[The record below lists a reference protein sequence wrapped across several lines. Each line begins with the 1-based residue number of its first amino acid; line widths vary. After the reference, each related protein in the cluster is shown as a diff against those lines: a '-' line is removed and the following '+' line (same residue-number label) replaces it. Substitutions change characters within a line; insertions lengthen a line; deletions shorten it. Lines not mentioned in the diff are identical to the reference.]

1 MTKYLPLLSVFILF
15 SCGSSSTDESKKE
28 DADKKDTT
36 ETISDENNNETE
48 EAEEMA
54 EEDKVVV
61 ANPEN
66 TSIEAY
72 EKKGGMSFCDCVKKT
87 AELDEEMMAD
97 ETTDERFEEI
107 MAEKDKLMNGDCAV
121 LKVGGQSSPDERE
134 ARLRK
139 VKACLSN

>member
-1 MTKYLPLLSVFILF
+1 MIKYLPLLSVFVLF

-36 ETISDENNNETE
+36 EVVNDETMNETDDT
-48 EAEEMA
+48 EEMA

-66 TSIEAY
+66 TSIEAF

-87 AELDEEMMAD
+87 HELDEEMLLD
-97 ETTDERFEEI
+97 ETTDERLDEI

-121 LKVGGQSSPDERE
+121 LKVGGQSSPDERA
-134 ARLRK
+134 ARQRK
-139 VKACLSN
+139 VNACLSK